1 MPSPSSGSAED
12 TFGEFTQVTS
22 AEDSVR
28 GMRKLRVTPIGPGP
42 AWDMLVAVADGHP
55 WLLEADA
62 AQEAAA
68 AKAEQVKPDP
78 RTPAAVA
85 SGTPQTMA
93 HVAHATGCVGRDP
106 QLPPNGKAYPQDAG
120 YRDYCMY
127 YYYYRTFLH
136 ASLQPLD
143 PGLKRTQSCPPGLQ
157 YTDVKK
163 AFSKKRAKKASRRA
177 RQAERD
183 RSDADEDAFMEK
195 AEEEETAKLFRAAYG
210 FDL

>member
-1 MPSPSSGSAED
+1 MTHPD
-12 TFGEFTQVTS
+12 FGN
-22 AEDSVR
+22 DSTRSV
-28 GMRKLRVTPIGPGP
+28 
-42 AWDMLVAVADGHP
+42 
-55 WLLEADA
+55 
-62 AQEAAA
+62 
-68 AKAEQVKPDP
+68 
-78 RTPAAVA
+78 
-85 SGTPQTMA
+85 PQTMA

>member
-1 MPSPSSGSAED
+1 M
-12 TFGEFTQVTS
+12 
-22 AEDSVR
+22 
-28 GMRKLRVTPIGPGP
+28 
-42 AWDMLVAVADGHP
+42 
-55 WLLEADA
+55 
-62 AQEAAA
+62 
-68 AKAEQVKPDP
+68 
-78 RTPAAVA
+78 
-85 SGTPQTMA
+85 
-93 HVAHATGCVGRDP
+93 
-106 QLPPNGKAYPQDAG
+106 
-120 YRDYCMY
+120 

-157 YTDVKK
+157 YTDMKK
-163 AFSKKRAKKASRRA
+163 AFTKKRAKKASRRA